1 MASTSPKNPSPD
13 KKPGPDGK
21 PVPSLKTGKARSR
34 NVHVA
39 TDASEAI
46 ATQSAMPQLDDPA
59 LYINRELSLLDFQ
72 RRVLEEA
79 ADATNP
85 LLERVKFLSIFGSNM
100 DEFFMVRVAG
110 LWQQIDNNKPEMSLD
125 GKGPSEQLEAIR
137 LSVND
142 VMEESYGL
150 WRNQLMPALKKA
162 GIHILELNELKPQ
175 QKVFL
180 DDYFRR
186 VVYPVLTPLAVDP
199 SRPFPHISNLSLNV
213 AAVVTN
219 DDGIERFARIKVP
232 DSLPQLVPVPG
243 ESGETCFVWLERV
256 ITDNLR
262 LLFPDMDIVD
272 ANLFHVTRDAE
283 LAIQEVETD
292 DLLESIQEAV
302 WRRRFRDAVRLQV
315 DRRINQKLVDLLS
328 TNLELTH
335 EDVYRIDGPIALSRL
350 RGLLTLDRPALK
362 DKPFT
367 ASIPAGFSFAAKSEM
382 FSMIQQGDILVHHPY
397 ESFQPVVDFLRVAA
411 RDPDV
416 LAIKMTL
423 YRAGS
428 RSPIVD
434 ALLDA
439 IQHGKQ
445 VAALVELKARF
456 DEESNIEWAEKLEE
470 QGVHVVY
477 GLLGLKVH
485 CKVALVVRRE
495 GDQIRRYVHLGTG
508 NYNATTARL
517 YTDLGMFTC
526 DEEIGEDVTDLFNH
540 LTGYSAKT
548 SYRKLLVAPHSLRQG
563 LERLIQREV
572 ERQKHH
578 GDGYMILKMNALEDQ
593 GMIEALY
600 AASRAGVKIDAIV
613 RGVCSLRPGIPG
625 VSETIRVKSI
635 IGRFLEHSRIYY
647 FHNGGDEEVY
657 LGSADFMPRN
667 LNRRVET
674 LFPVK
679 NPKILRRLRDEILE
693 QYLRDEA
700 GARHLQSDGS
710 YTRAAR
716 EPNKRQPDSQAW
728 FLKHHGG

>member
-1 MASTSPKNPSPD
+1 M
-13 KKPGPDGK
+13 KPGSEQNSGK
-21 PVPSLKTGKARSR
+21 NGTGSAYM
-34 NVHVA
+34 A
-39 TDASEAI
+39 GTLEAI
-46 ATQSAMPQLDDPA
+46 APNSVRPQLDAPEF
-59 LYINRELSLLDFQ
+59 YINRELSLLDFQ
-72 RRVLEEA
+72 KRVLEEA
-79 ADATNP
+79 ADPTNP

-110 LWQQIDNNKPEMSLD
+110 LWQQIDNNKPEVSLD

-137 LSVND
+137 QSVNGL
-142 VMEESYGL
+142 MEESYGL
-150 WRNQLMPALKKA
+150 WRNHLMPALSKSC
-162 GIHILELNELKPQ
+162 IRILELNELSPQ
-175 QKVFL
+175 QKTFL
-180 DDYFRR
+180 DEYFRR

-219 DDGIERFARIKVP
+219 EDGLERFARIKVP

-256 ITDNLR
+256 ITDNLI
-262 LLFPDMDIVD
+262 LLFPDMQILD

-315 DRRINQKLVDLLS
+315 DRGMNQKLVDLL
-328 TNLELTH
+328 TANLELTH
-335 EDVYRIDGPIALSRL
+335 EDVYRIDGPIALSRV
-350 RGLLTLDRPALK
+350 RALLALDRPALK

-367 ASIPAGFSFAAKSEM
+367 PSIPAGFTFAGKSEI
-382 FSMIQQGDILVHHPY
+382 FSMIQQSDILVHHPY

-423 YRAGS
+423 YRTGS
-428 RSPIVD
+428 RSPIVE

-517 YTDLGMFTC
+517 YTDLGLFTC

-572 ERQKHH
+572 DRQKQH
-578 GDGYMILKMNALEDQ
+578 GDGHMILKMNALEDQ
-593 GMIEALY
+593 GLIEALY
-600 AASRAGVKIDAIV
+600 TASMAGVKIDAIV
-613 RGVCSLRPGIPG
+613 RGGCSLRPGVPG
-625 VSETIRVKSI
+625 LSENIRVKSI

-647 FHNGGDEEVY
+647 FFNGGREEVY

-667 LNRRVET
+667 LTRRVET
-674 LFPVK
+674 LFFRSR
-679 NPKILRRLRDEILE
+679 IRR
-693 QYLRDEA
+693 
-700 GARHLQSDGS
+700 
-710 YTRAAR
+710 
-716 EPNKRQPDSQAW
+716 
-728 FLKHHGG
+728 F